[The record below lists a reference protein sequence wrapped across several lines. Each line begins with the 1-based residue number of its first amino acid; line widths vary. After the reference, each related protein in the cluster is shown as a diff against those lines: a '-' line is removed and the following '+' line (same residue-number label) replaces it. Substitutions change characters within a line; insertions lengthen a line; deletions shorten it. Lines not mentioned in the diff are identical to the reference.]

1 MSGGMILPLFGRFA
15 VPLDILARRVH
26 ISKRALALDHLQMHQ
41 RARPPVQAMIAF
53 IDDNRG
59 FHGVEPICRVLP
71 IAPSTYYQHVAVS
84 KELGKAS
91 GRARR
96 DAELRQDIR
105 RIWKENRGVYG
116 ARKIWHS
123 GTCQRLLSRL

>member
-1 MSGGMILPLFGRFA
+1 
-15 VPLDILARRVH
+15 
-26 ISKRALALDHLQMHQ
+26 
-41 RARPPVQAMIAF
+41 MIAF

-96 DAELRQDIR
+96 DAEPSVPTTEVVRFFRQV
-105 RIWKENRGVYG
+105 GG
-116 ARKIWHS
+116 
-123 GTCQRLLSRL
+123 